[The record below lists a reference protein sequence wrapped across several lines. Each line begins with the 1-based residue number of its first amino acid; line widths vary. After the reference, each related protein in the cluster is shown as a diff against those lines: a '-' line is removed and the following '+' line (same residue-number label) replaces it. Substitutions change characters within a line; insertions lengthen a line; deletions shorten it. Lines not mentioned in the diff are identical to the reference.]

1 MMMNPSLKNL
11 CKVIPGTI
19 IQGKWHHNRYTI
31 IKELGFG
38 ANGIVYLARYNN
50 TQVALKMSDN
60 GMSITSE
67 VNVLKSFAK
76 VQGSALGPSLLDVDD
91 WERPGKMVSFYVM
104 EFIKGPDFLTFLQQ
118 KGPDWTGVM
127 VLQLLADLQL
137 LHENGWV
144 FGDLKPDNL
153 IVTGPPARIRC
164 IDVGGTTLQGR
175 SIKEFTEFFDRGY
188 WGLGSRKAEPGYD
201 LFAVGMIMVNTAY
214 PKRFNKI
221 SGGIDEI
228 VGKVKQSPELK
239 RYETVILNALTGK
252 YHSAREMREGILQIH
267 QPDTYS
273 RSGRQQQKATSG
285 NQGRQQQRT
294 VTGKQ
299 GKQQT
304 TANSSMSQSNAAN
317 VTARQTRNSYNK
329 KKRKKSS
336 SLLETVTII
345 IIISVLYFVY
355 IYSQIT

>member
-1 MMMNPSLKNL
+1 VMMNPSLKNL

-19 IQGKWHHNRYTI
+19 IDGKWHHKRYTI

-91 WERPGKMVSFYVM
+91 WERPGRKVSFYVM

-127 VLQLLADLQL
+127 ILQLLADLQL

-188 WGLGSRKAEPGYD
+188 WGLGSRKADSSYD
-201 LFAVGMIMVNTAY
+201 LFAVGMIMLNTAY
-214 PKRFNKI
+214 PKRFNKTT
-221 SGGIDEI
+221 GGIGELM
-228 VGKVKQSPELK
+228 GKVKQSPQLK
-239 RYETVILNALTGK
+239 MYETVIFNALSGN
-252 YHSAREMREGILQIH
+252 YQSARKMREDILQIH
-267 QPDTYS
+267 QPGSSS
-273 RSGRQQQKATSG
+273 RSSRHQQQKTAPRNQSQPQPKASPTMSHRLKTNTPG
-285 NQGRQQQRT
+285 NGTVKPTRRIQQ
-294 VTGKQ
+294 
-299 GKQQT
+299 
-304 TANSSMSQSNAAN
+304 
-317 VTARQTRNSYNK
+317 K
-329 KKRKKSS
+329 KKKKSS
-336 SLLETVTII
+336 ALETVTII
-345 IIISVLYFVY
+345 LIISLLYFIY

>member
-1 MMMNPSLKNL
+1 VMMNPSLKNL

-19 IQGKWHHNRYTI
+19 IEGKWHHNRYTI

-50 TQVALKMSDN
+50 KQVALKISDN

-91 WERPGKMVSFYVM
+91 WERPGKRVSFYAM

-127 VLQLLADLQL
+127 ILQLLADLQL

-144 FGDLKPDNL
+144 FGDLKPENL

-164 IDVGGTTLQGR
+164 IDVGGTTMKGR

-201 LFAVGMIMVNTAY
+201 LFAVGMIMINTAY
-214 PKRFNKI
+214 PKRFTKK
-221 SGGIDEI
+221 SGGINEI
-228 VGKVKQSPELK
+228 MDKVKQSPGLK
-239 RYETVILNALTGK
+239 VYEKVIYNALTGK
-252 YHSAREMREGILQIH
+252 YHSAGEMRFELLQVH
-267 QPDTYS
+267 QKNS
-273 RSGRQQQKATSG
+273 LAKGSSVQQKAPP
-285 NQGRQQQRT
+285 Q
-294 VTGKQ
+294 KQ
-299 GKQQT
+299 THQHVKPG
-304 TANSSMSQSNAAN
+304 AGS
-317 VTARQTRNSYNK
+317 RQTRKGYNK
-329 KKRKKSS
+329 KKKKSS
-336 SLLETVTII
+336 TMETVTII
-345 IIISVLYFVY
+345 LVISLLYFFY
-355 IYSQIT
+355 IYGQVN